1 MKIFVAPPKGDI
13 EKQTYM
19 NWIRSKGFD
28 PIQLDMRYKNLD
40 APLLLC
46 GGADIG
52 KNTERDQREL
62 YWIKLAIECKQ
73 PIIGIC
79 KGMQILNQYF
89 GGTVSDL
96 GDIIAEYHSSDEFS
110 DDLDH
115 SGRISQFHFIKDL
128 DDTLFEVNSRHHQW
142 CSSVADNFKVTC
154 MSFDGGYIPEAFE
167 DEELGII
174 AVQWHPERNECTEP
188 VNLFKYVKHYREIT

>member
-96 GDIIAEYHSSDEFS
+96 GDMISEYHSSDEFS

-128 DDTLFEVNSRHHQW
+128 DDTLFEVNSRHHQH
-142 CSSVADNFKVTC
+142 CNVIADNFKTTHI
-154 MSFDGGYIPEAFE
+154 SFPMNSIVEGFE
-167 DEELGII
+167 DLENQVW
-174 AVQWHPERNECTEP
+174 AVQWHPEKMESEDNEYP
-188 VNLFKYVKHYREIT
+188 LSKLF